1 MFRLFHFN
9 LNTIIHNSIEFLL
22 VLTVVVSFYLN
33 FSVTSKPVIFIPK
46 GSTSSIVA
54 YLDKKHYNL
63 NIIDTIILKTMGY
76 PQSGWIDL
84 KSTDMS
90 KFDFLYKMTTS
101 KAALKNIT
109 LIPGETY
116 YFFLKDI
123 ATKLKISERKLLKFY
138 QKYGYKKDGNI
149 LAQTYYL
156 PIGMD
161 EEELI
166 LYLIN
171 YTEIQYKKYSTKIF
185 GLYNQKNWFK
195 YITIASIIQKES
207 ASTQEMILVS
217 SVIHNRI
224 NKKMKLQMDGTLNYG
239 KFSHTKITPKIIR
252 NDTSNYNTYKIKG
265 IPIDPICAVEFNAIK
280 AAIFP
285 KNTDYL
291 YFMKNIN
298 GDSHTFSYS
307 YKRHKL
313 AIKKVVKFKKEPKI
327 NLIKVQN
334 KQKKEIQ
341 NLWKSVL

>member
-9 LNTIIHNSIEFLL
+9 LNTIIHNSIEFIL

-33 FSVTSKPVIFIPK
+33 CSVTSKPVIFIPK

-54 YLDKKHYNL
+54 YLDKKQYNL

-156 PIGMD
+156 PIGMM
-161 EEELI
+161 
-166 LYLIN
+166 
-171 YTEIQYKKYSTKIF
+171 KKS
-185 GLYNQKNWFK
+185 
-195 YITIASIIQKES
+195 
-207 ASTQEMILVS
+207 
-217 SVIHNRI
+217 
-224 NKKMKLQMDGTLNYG
+224 
-239 KFSHTKITPKIIR
+239 
-252 NDTSNYNTYKIKG
+252 
-265 IPIDPICAVEFNAIK
+265 
-280 AAIFP
+280 
-285 KNTDYL
+285 
-291 YFMKNIN
+291 
-298 GDSHTFSYS
+298 
-307 YKRHKL
+307 
-313 AIKKVVKFKKEPKI
+313 
-327 NLIKVQN
+327 
-334 KQKKEIQ
+334 
-341 NLWKSVL
+341 